1 MKSLANFDWEN
12 YIALQT
18 LSENSR
24 SRVELVRQKDNGSI
38 FIKKTLYASDTPYR
52 LLQSHRIPGVPRI
65 FALDTQKDKTI
76 LLEEY
81 IQGETLLQKLESYGT
96 VDDRTA
102 AVWLLQLCFILQR
115 VHRLHIVHRDIKP
128 SNVLITPDQM
138 FYLIDFDV
146 SRVYGS
152 GKSADTV
159 CLGTKGYA
167 APEQYG
173 YAQTDART
181 DLYSMGVL
189 FNQLLTGKFP
199 EGQIYNGKLGQIIQG
214 CIPMDPIHRFQSADQ
229 VIRLWRSLYPDI
241 FCQST
246 ANQPSTL
253 SPEPPAKPAKSR
265 LPSVFICGLLLVLL
279 AWLDFQHSSFASFR
293 DKLITFV
300 QHLFLL
306 LPPVGFACDLFY
318 LRTRPIF
325 PYFRKRSHKW
335 VYALLFFLLWFITLL
350 IVCSVCFLL
359 FTPEAQQYLKTL

>member
-1 MKSLANFDWEN
+1 MKSYSNFDWDN
-12 YIALQT
+12 YITLQT
-18 LSENSR
+18 LSEKSR
-24 SRVELVRQKDNGSI
+24 SRVELVCRKDNRSI

-65 FALDTQKDKTI
+65 FALEKQEDKTI

-81 IQGETLLQKLESYGT
+81 IQGGTLLQKLESYGT

-115 VHRLHIVHRDIKP
+115 IHRLHIVHRDMKP
-128 SNVLITPDQM
+128 SNILITPDHM
-138 FYLIDFDV
+138 LYLIDFDV
-146 SRVYGS
+146 SRIYEP
-152 GKSADTV
+152 GKSTDTV

-199 EGQIYNGKLGQIIQG
+199 KEQIYNGKLGQIIQG
-214 CIPMDPIHRFQSADQ
+214 CIPMDPIQRFQSADQ
-229 VIRLWRSLYPDI
+229 VIRVWRSLYPDMI
-241 FCQST
+241 RPPT
-246 ANQPSTL
+246 ANRPSSL
-253 SPEPPAKPAKSR
+253 SPEPPAMPTKNR
-265 LPSVFICGLLLVLL
+265 LPSVLICGLLLVLL
-279 AWLDFQHSSFASFR
+279 AWLDFQHSSFTSFR

-306 LPPVGFACDLFY
+306 FPPVGFACNLFH

-325 PYFRKRSHKW
+325 PYFRKRPHKW

-350 IVCSVCFLL
+350 VVCSVCFLL